1 MLHSKAKQ
9 TPYFLYIPHNFWACL
24 TFHYPFSFLP
34 LCLLDSA
41 VLQPNSAISFPVS
54 GWCIVKP
61 EFGLYERAEVI
72 FIFRIHTL
80 CLGVWLFWWSQELL
94 QGRIMFVVYVVI
106 IFLIKSI
113 HSVFLF
119 GKQEIYLLST
129 SALVITQVN
138 VFHLFL
144 KHRD

>member
-1 MLHSKAKQ
+1 MVIA
-9 TPYFLYIPHNFWACL
+9 
-24 TFHYPFSFLP
+24 
-34 LCLLDSA
+34 DSA

-138 VFHLFL
+138 VFHLFP